1 MIRSMTGYGR
11 ARKII
16 GDRDITVELKSVNHR
31 YCETFIRIPRSY
43 MQIEDILRGYLQ
55 KNIHRGKIEVSV
67 NIDRTENAPVPA
79 LKTDDAL
86 LAEYVKALREAA
98 EKYGLTDDLTAT
110 SVLRFPDVLQRDKE
124 DPDIDEVWAAVKE
137 TVDEALSAFFA
148 QREREG
154 VFLVENIVEK
164 CGEIEE
170 HVKYIESRSE
180 KLMGE
185 YKAKLE
191 AKISELLGGATPD
204 EQRVLTEVAIMADK
218 TAIDEELVRLASH
231 TKNLKNILSGAMEKK
246 EAESVGKKVDFVI
259 QEMNREINTI
269 SSKIGDMDVTL
280 HVIEVKNCIEKI
292 REQIQNIE

>member
-1 MIRSMTGYGR
+1 
-11 ARKII
+11 
-16 GDRDITVELKSVNHR
+16 
-31 YCETFIRIPRSY
+31 

-86 LAEYVKALREAA
+86 LAEYVKVLREAA

-137 TVDEALSAFFA
+137 TVDEALTAFFA

-170 HVKYIESRSE
+170 HVKYIENRSE

-191 AKISELLGGATPD
+191 AKISELLGGAAPD